1 MQKKDFK
8 VRFAI
13 IFRTLTKNWQ
23 SNLQWKIC
31 LIVNRIAQYIFLVV
45 FAFHKVSALKK
56 VQKQITQKNPRKCA
70 LERKSKLR
78 KRHTL
83 AIYGQAGCTAAG
95 HFLLL

>member
-23 SNLQWKIC
+23 SDLQWKIC

-45 FAFHKVSALKK
+45 FAFHKVSALAK
-56 VQKQITQKNPRKCA
+56 VQKQITQKNPLKCA
-70 LERKSKLR
+70 LQRKSKLR

-83 AIYGQAGCTAAG
+83 AIYGQAGCTAG

>member
-8 VRFAI
+8 VGFAI

-23 SNLQWKIC
+23 SDLQWKIC
-31 LIVNRIAQYIFLVV
+31 LIVNRIAQYIFLAV
-45 FAFHKVSALKK
+45 FAFHKVSALAKL
-56 VQKQITQKNPRKCA
+56 QKQITQKNPLKCA

-83 AIYGQAGCTAAG
+83 AIYGQAGCTAG

>member
-8 VRFAI
+8 VKFAI

-23 SNLQWKIC
+23 ADLQWKIC
-31 LIVNRIAQYIFLVV
+31 LIVNRIAQYIFLAV
-45 FAFHKVSALKK
+45 FAFHKVSALAKL
-56 VQKQITQKNPRKCA
+56 QKQITQKNPLKCA

-83 AIYGQAGCTAAG
+83 AIYGQAGCTAG